1 MIAEP
6 RRKLLLRGCLM
17 VAVASLWSGL
27 AAADVV
33 IRGVSDEVAENVL
46 AHLRLDDE
54 PCDTANE
61 RIRFRFDRSESQIHR
76 GLEPFGLYGAEVSA
90 TLEFPD
96 GACWRATFD
105 ITAGAPVV
113 ITGLELA
120 VVGDGST
127 EPAFQA
133 LLDKSRLKLSAPLI
147 HSDYEALKAELSFTA
162 RELGFFDARFDRR
175 ELRVTPDTLSATV
188 ALVLN
193 TGPRYHFGELSIE
206 SEVLDP
212 QLVRRYVEFKPG
224 NPYEQ
229 SAIRKLRSGLARGEY
244 FSTINVTTQRNA
256 DLSVDVDVKLGAG
269 RRVRYGIGL
278 GYGTDTGPIVSSD
291 MVVRWLNLRGH
302 RLELD
307 AQASEVQQSFSADYR
322 IPGKRPQ
329 RDWYS
334 IYGGLSWRDSDAIE
348 SKTRKIGVRETR
360 FHTSRW
366 RSNRFLEYAQED
378 YRVDDVWRQTV
389 TLVPGY
395 TLTYLVANAADR
407 PTLGL
412 RLGAEVLGASEAVVA
427 DSTFLRLRAFG
438 KTILPLTPRARLLLR
453 GEAGFTTTDDFDA
466 VPPTWRF
473 YAGGDNS
480 VRGYAYQSLGEVDV
494 SGRALGGERLITG
507 SAEVDWRLT
516 ESWSAAVFA
525 DAGDVG
531 DDTLLEDLP
540 WSVGLGIRWYS
551 PLGPIR
557 VDVAFPQEQKSG
569 FRLHISMGP
578 DL

>member
-1 MIAEP
+1 MTAELP
-6 RRKLLLRGCLM
+6 WKLLLCAGL
-17 VAVASLWSGL
+17 VVVVASLWSGL
-27 AAADVV
+27 ATAEVV
-33 IRGVSDEVAENVL
+33 IRGVSDEVAANVL
-46 AHLRLDDE
+46 AHMRLDDE
-54 PCDTANE
+54 PCEIASE
-61 RIRFRFDRSESQIHR
+61 RIRFRFDRAEPQIHR
-76 GLEPFGLYGAEVSA
+76 ALEPFGLYGAEVSG
-90 TLEFPD
+90 TLAFPD
-96 GACWRATFD
+96 GGCWLATFD

-113 ITGLELA
+113 ITELELA

-147 HSDYEALKAELSFTA
+147 HSDYETLKAELAFTA

-175 ELRVTPDTLSATV
+175 TLQVTPDTLSATV
-188 ALVLN
+188 ALVLD
-193 TGPRYHFGELSIE
+193 TGRRYHFGELRIA
-206 SEVLDP
+206 SEVLNP
-212 QLVRRYVEFKPG
+212 QLVGRYVEFKPG
-224 NPYEQ
+224 SPYEQ
-229 SAIRKLRSGLARGEY
+229 RAIRKLRSDLARGEY
-244 FSTINVTTQRNA
+244 FSTINVTTERKA
-256 DLSVDVDVKLGAG
+256 DFSVDVDVKLSAG

-291 MVVRWLNLRGH
+291 MVVRWLNQRGH

-307 AQASEVQQSFSADYR
+307 AQASEVEQSFSADYR

-334 IYGGLSWRDSDAIE
+334 LYGGMSWRDSDAIE
-348 SKTRKIGVRETR
+348 TKTRKIGGRETR

-366 RSNRFLEYAQED
+366 RSNRFLEYVQED
-378 YRVDDVWRQTV
+378 YRVDDVWEQTY

-395 TLTYLVANAADR
+395 TLTYLVANATDR

-412 RLGAEVLGASEAVVA
+412 RLGAEVLGASEAVLA

-438 KTILPLTPRARLLLR
+438 KTILPLSPRARLLLR
-453 GEAGFTTTDDFDA
+453 GEAGFTITDDFDA

-480 VRGYAYQSLGEVDV
+480 VRGYAYQSLGEVDD

-516 ESWSAAVFA
+516 DSWSAAVFA
-525 DAGDVG
+525 DAGNVG
-531 DDTLLEDLP
+531 EDNLLEDLP
-540 WSVGLGIRWYS
+540 WSLGVGIRWYS

-557 VDVAFPQEQKSG
+557 VDVAFPQQQKSG
-569 FRLHISMGP
+569 FRLHVSMGP